1 MIDPSQVRV
10 HDCLHDF
17 CPYRTPECAKCD
29 AVKEIFR
36 AYYLERKAKVPRNE
50 EQVAGD
56 DKGKLSSPKPFPP
69 GEGDGGGIGGGEKD
83 LGTITAPLT
92 EPQNG

>member
-1 MIDPSQVRV
+1 M
-10 HDCLHDF
+10 
-17 CPYRTPECAKCD
+17 K
-29 AVKEIFR
+29 
-36 AYYLERKAKVPRNE
+36 
-50 EQVAGD
+50 D
-56 DKGKLSSPKPFPP
+56 DKSNPSSPNNVLSERRTGWDRAIKEAGEIELTKRSNETFDFKVGFDEAVSHLKHAIRSLRCPFPP